1 MGSLIKENKTQ
12 MFVTYDFNNFQ
23 SIIVMFHFI
32 NVSTVIGISNNKDL
46 YFIIHYIFANNLNF
60 F

>member
-1 MGSLIKENKTQ
+1 MGSLNKENKTQ

-23 SIIVMFHFI
+23 SRIVMFHFI
-32 NVSTVIGISNNKDL
+32 NVSTVIGIGNNKDL

-60 F
+60 I